1 MSEQKLYETLA
12 KMRDFHEG
20 IAEALNELIQT
31 KSKQVLGTVKTENI
45 VWQKRT
51 GDKGDFELADLKEN
65 KDNKDFE
72 ALLADLK
79 EHDGKLTIK
88 PHFYWL
94 FSSGDAVGRK
104 ETKYSK

>member
-1 MSEQKLYETLA
+1 M
-12 KMRDFHEG
+12 
-20 IAEALNELIQT
+20 
-31 KSKQVLGTVKTENI
+31 
-45 VWQKRT
+45 
-51 GDKGDFELADLKEN
+51 KEN